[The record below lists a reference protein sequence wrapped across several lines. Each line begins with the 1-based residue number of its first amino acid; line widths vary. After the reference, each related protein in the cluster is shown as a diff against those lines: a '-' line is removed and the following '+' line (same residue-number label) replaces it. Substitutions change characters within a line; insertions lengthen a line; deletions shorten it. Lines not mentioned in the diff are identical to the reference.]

1 MRRDRGGKGILHYAR
16 HFGLLACMAVATAAA
31 SRYGSTIGS
40 VASFGIYGA
49 LQSATIALTVRA
61 PQPRW
66 RRASFVA
73 IGALLSMSVVTLAL
87 AAGRLVVR
95 LPGSAGTA
103 ALLAVAAGIGAA
115 CHALVVRRL
124 FAARL
129 MPPAVASMALGCAVT
144 SLAVLE
150 TGLYRTGGGVWMA
163 ASWWFAVT
171 WWFTFSLGLWLHDV
185 DAQVGHNP
193 LR

>member
-1 MRRDRGGKGILHYAR
+1 
-16 HFGLLACMAVATAAA
+16 
-31 SRYGSTIGS
+31 

-49 LQSATIALTVRA
+49 LQSSAIALALRR

-66 RRASFVA
+66 RRSQF
-73 IGALLSMSVVTLAL
+73 IGLGALQSMAVVTLGL
-87 AAGRLVVR
+87 NAGRLIGR
-95 LPGSAGTA
+95 IPGSGAA
-103 ALLAVAAGIGAA
+103 VALLALSSGIGAA
-115 CHALVVRRL
+115 CQAIVVRRL

-129 MPPAVASMALGCAVT
+129 VPPAVASMALGCAVT

-150 TGLYRTGGGVWMA
+150 TGLYRVGGELGIA

-171 WWFTFSLGLWLHDV
+171 WWFTFSLGLWLHDGGS
-185 DAQVGHNP
+185 AWQVGRNP